1 MSWNIND
8 KFKISGT
15 VDLGTHSPR
24 IHTTGTI
31 LQILGSKK
39 AKAILDDVDG
49 ETHVEAIIKLR
60 DIKPIIEKG
69 RR

>member
-8 KFKISGT
+8 RFRISGT
-15 VDLGTHSPR
+15 VDLGTHNPR
-24 IHTTGTI
+24 VHTTGTI
-31 LQILGSKK
+31 LQLLGSKK
-39 AKAILDDVDG
+39 AKAMLDDIDG
-49 ETHVEAIIKLR
+49 EKDVEATIKLR